1 MANILYHWNF
11 TSNSTSNDALGETIQ
26 DSESSVLAEVK
37 QRGSVTS
44 NKVIRNTDGVNLNNV
59 GDEGFY
65 IDLYGLDTVSL
76 GGNITIEMVV
86 KNNDLS
92 RQSLYFQTIRDQ
104 ETEINNDSAFI
115 SCKYNSNKMNLLLRT
130 DSLTS
135 GAADYRV
142 EGTNNPKWRTA
153 NSSDS
158 SITSNS
164 FMHYIF
170 TISYISETSNM
181 KIFINGSQSGT
192 TQTADLKTQLSNTLR
207 QCNFIGTQKNQ
218 TGATHLQGVVKYL
231 KFYQG
236 VMTDSEVQD
245 KYNNYNSAP
254 YYGDISSSSDSD
266 KFTRRHSEL
275 DTFFTNNS
283 SVTNFEI
290 TGNQLG
296 LSSGAKTY
304 TVYKFTGSNQQ
315 IDISSGNHYIPL
327 SGQNQYIIFK
337 NGTSWYKI
345 TQTSTDDGTSTTYKY
360 EVSTNSGTSYGD
372 AVTGKVF
379 GDSFVHGDTT
389 IAFGGV
395 EATNSS
401 SNICILEGSYINTDQ
416 GSTLIEHLTT
426 EYTINSL
433 PILYIF
439 RSLATQTFICFKK
452 NCFDYDIP
460 NKDTYISSKHLV
472 YDRKRNLLTEAST
485 FIDDNKIFKINI
497 ENNKYCYHILLQNWS
512 LIEVNNIEC
521 ETLCSINNIS
531 INFYKK
537 NFIYNDS
544 FIDILKKQQNVII
557 TTNDVYVKNKKILFK
572 NKLCYSK

>member
-1 MANILYHWNF
+1 MANTLYHWNF
-11 TSNSTSNDALGETIQ
+11 TSSNTSNDALGETIQ
-26 DSESSVLAEVK
+26 DSESSILAEVK
-37 QRGSVTS
+37 QRGTVTS
-44 NKVIRNTDGVNLNNV
+44 NKVTRNTDGVNLNNV
-59 GDEGFY
+59 GDEGFF
-65 IDLYGLDTVSL
+65 IDLSGLDTVPL

-86 KNNDLS
+86 KNTDLS

-153 NSSDS
+153 NSGDS

-170 TISYISETSNM
+170 TISYISGTSNM
-181 KIFINGSQSGT
+181 KIFINGTQSGT

-207 QCNFIGTQKNQ
+207 QCNFIGTQKNP

-231 KFYQG
+231 KIYQG
-236 VMTDSEVQD
+236 VMTDSEVED
-245 KYNNYNSAP
+245 VYNNYNSAP
-254 YYGDISSSSDSD
+254 YYSDVSSATNSD
-266 KFTRRHSEL
+266 KFTRRHSDL

-283 SVTNFEI
+283 SVTQFEI

-315 IDISSGNHYIPL
+315 IDISSGNHYVPL

-345 TQTSTDDGTSTTYKY
+345 TQTSTDDGASTTYKY
-360 EVSTNSGTSYGD
+360 EVSTNSGASYGD

-379 GDSFVHGDTT
+379 GDQIDLVDGNIT
-389 IAFGGV
+389 IAFGGA
-395 EATNSS
+395 EATQSS
-401 SNICILEGSYINTDQ
+401 SSICILEGSYVNTDQ
-416 GSTLIEHLTT
+416 GVQLIEQLTT
-426 EYTINSL
+426 EYTIHSL
-433 PILYIF
+433 PILHIY
-439 RSLATQTFICFKK
+439 RSLATQPFVCFKQDSFGD
-452 NCFDYDIP
+452 NHPDR
-460 NKDTYISSKHLV
+460 DTYVSNKHLV
-472 YDRKRNLLTEAST
+472 YDREQNLLTNACD
-485 FIDDNKIFKINI
+485 FIDEPRIIQANV
-497 ENNKYCYHILLQNWS
+497 EANKYCYHILLPNWS
-512 LIEVNNIEC
+512 LIKVNNMEC
-521 ETLCSINNIS
+521 ESLCSVNDIS
-531 INFYKK
+531 INFYKE
-537 NFIYNDS
+537 NLIYKES
-544 FIDILKKQQNVII
+544 FIDILKRQQNVLVSTSDIHAKGN
-557 TTNDVYVKNKKILFK
+557 TILF
-572 NKLCYSK
+572 NK